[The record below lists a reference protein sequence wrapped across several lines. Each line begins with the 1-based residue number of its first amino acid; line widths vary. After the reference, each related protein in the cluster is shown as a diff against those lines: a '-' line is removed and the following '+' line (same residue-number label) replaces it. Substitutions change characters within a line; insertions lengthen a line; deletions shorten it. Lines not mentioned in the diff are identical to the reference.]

1 MLGCRSWR
9 VAILVLMFSLL
20 AIEST
25 PAQDFRIDTE
35 IFVGDEKE
43 PAAETLT
50 IFSQGLVYDFL
61 PTGKGEVTLLDTV
74 RGRFTLLDPTR
85 KVKCGL
91 AVQDVLQ
98 QALALESHAVESKDG
113 LFAFAAQPKFETTV
127 EETTENGQPVVR
139 LSFAARPL
147 EYAVV
152 ARPSDRP
159 EAISAF
165 RYFADQF
172 ARLNA
177 LEPGNLPPGAR
188 LEVNKALAERKLLPL
203 EITRTIPPANPLA
216 NPLAKK
222 LVVRSRHLVNWSL
235 SGEDRKK
242 IDRAGT
248 YLAEFASVSFEE
260 YRSGAAQS
268 SPKTARK

>member
-1 MLGCRSWR
+1 MPRRCYSLAAV
-9 VAILVLMFSLL
+9 VALLL
-20 AIEST
+20 AAAPIH
-25 PAQDFRIDTE
+25 PATGQEFRIDTE
-35 IFVGDEKE
+35 IFVGEEKE

-50 IFSQGLVYDFL
+50 IFAQGIVYDFL
-61 PTGKGEVTLLDTV
+61 LTGPEEITLLDTV
-74 RGRFTLLDPTR
+74 RGRFTLLDPAR
-85 KVKCGL
+85 KIKCSL
-91 AVQDVLQ
+91 SVQDVLQ
-98 QALALESHAVESKDG
+98 QSLSLEALAAESKDS
-113 LFAFAAQPKFETTV
+113 LFAFAAAPQFESAA

-139 LSFAARPL
+139 LSFVGRPL

-159 EAISAF
+159 DIVTAF

-177 LEPGNLPPGAR
+177 LRPGHLPPAAR

-203 EITRTIPPANPLA
+203 EITRTISPANPLG
-216 NPLAKK
+216 KK
-222 LVVRSRHLVNWSL
+222 LVVRSRHLANWSL

-248 YLAEFASVSFEE
+248 YLAEFSSIGFDE
-260 YRSGAAQS
+260 YRSGSAQ
-268 SPKTARK
+268 PPQKTAKR

>member
-1 MLGCRSWR
+1 MHCCRCFALQLVAVSLAAFALGG
-9 VAILVLMFSLL
+9 A
-20 AIEST
+20 EG
-25 PAQDFRIDTE
+25 QEFRIDTE
-35 IFVGDEKE
+35 IFIGEEKE

-61 PTGKGEVTLLDTV
+61 LSGQEEITMLDTV
-74 RGRFTLLDPTR
+74 RGRFTLIDPAR

-91 AVQDVLQ
+91 AVQEVLEQ
-98 QALALESHAVESKDG
+98 TLSLEAHAAESKDA
-113 LFAFAAQPKFETTV
+113 LFMFAAAPQFETKV
-127 EETTENGQPVVR
+127 EETMENGQPIVR
-139 LSFAARPL
+139 LNLTARTM

-152 ARPSDRP
+152 ARPTDRP
-159 EAISAF
+159 EATHAF

-177 LEPGNLPPGAR
+177 LRPGNLPPGAR
-188 LEVNKALAERKLLPL
+188 LALNKALAERKLLPL
-203 EITRTIPPANPLA
+203 EITRTIPPATPLGR
-216 NPLAKK
+216 K

-248 YLAEFASVSFEE
+248 HLAKFESVSFEE
-260 YRSGAAQS
+260 YRTQS
-268 SPKTARK
+268 AKPAVKTAGK

>member
-1 MLGCRSWR
+1 MTLL
-9 VAILVLMFSLL
+9 LVLSV
-20 AIEST
+20 ASA

-43 PAAETLT
+43 PRDEMLT
-50 IFSQGLVYDFL
+50 IFSQGIVYDFL
-61 PTGKGEVTLLDTV
+61 LTGKEEITLLDTI
-74 RGRFTLLDPTR
+74 RGRFTLLDPAR
-85 KVKCGL
+85 KAKCSL

-98 QALALESHAVESKDG
+98 QALLLESHAVESKDP
-113 LFAFAAQPKFETTV
+113 LFAFAAQPQFETTAT
-127 EETTENGQPVVR
+127 EATENGQAIVR

-147 EYAVV
+147 EYAVT

-159 EAISAF
+159 EVVAAF

-177 LEPGNLPPGAR
+177 LRPGNLPPGAR

-203 EITRTIPPANPLA
+203 EITRTIPPASPLA
-216 NPLAKK
+216 NPLAKN
-222 LVVRSRHLVNWSL
+222 LVLRSRHLANWSL

-242 IDRAGT
+242 IDRAGN
-248 YLAEFASVSFEE
+248 YLAEFASMGFEE
-260 YRSGAAQS
+260 YRSGAAQ
-268 SPKTARK
+268 PDQKTAKR